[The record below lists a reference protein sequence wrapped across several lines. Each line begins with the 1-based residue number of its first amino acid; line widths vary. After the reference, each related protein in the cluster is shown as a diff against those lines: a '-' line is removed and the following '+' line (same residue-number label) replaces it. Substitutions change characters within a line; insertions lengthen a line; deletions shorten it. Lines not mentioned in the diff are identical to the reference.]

1 VKKKIIDLKMSG
13 GGGDVANVNLQ
24 KIGEVLRE
32 EEIKASA
39 GGYEGMQASHD
50 LSKDTDIKRG
60 GGGVETRVAHKG
72 DETTESVREQ
82 LPLSDEAGHAEEEV
96 SAAET
101 VVSAPQAAGPDMSQA
116 VGNAIFYSNSDR
128 EQAGRNAK
136 EFLGAVQ
143 RVKQHVHQN
152 ARLRDV
158 VATKVGTDV
167 EWFHSHLDNDIV
179 PRPPSDPAPP
189 HARKISR
196 HAISQGLADAI
207 GVSEFPS
214 GRVSSARSNAELIS
228 LHAEENTLHQ
238 STTAGSMP
246 GVPIDLDTIESGLG
260 MDRGQILP
268 LSENHIQG
276 QIDEWRQINLDAEVH
291 AMQTKMAM
299 LSRFSANSL
308 SRSVGVRAQ
317 SAPTPG
323 MHSASNAVALQEL
336 AKGV

>member
-1 VKKKIIDLKMSG
+1 MNSSYRLVLFWVRLICFDLFS
-13 GGGDVANVNLQ
+13 
-24 KIGEVLRE
+24 
-32 EEIKASA
+32 
-39 GGYEGMQASHD
+39 
-50 LSKDTDIKRG
+50 
-60 GGGVETRVAHKG
+60 
-72 DETTESVREQ
+72 
-82 LPLSDEAGHAEEEV
+82 
-96 SAAET
+96 
-101 VVSAPQAAGPDMSQA
+101 

-143 RVKQHVHQN
+143 RVKQHGHQN

-228 LHAEENTLHQ
+228 LHAEENRPHQ

-276 QIDEWRQINLDAEVH
+276 QIDEVRFHDVNTQPAVRTVLTNISLRNQWRQINLDAEVH

>member
-1 VKKKIIDLKMSG
+1 MNSSYRLVLFWVRLICFDLFS
-13 GGGDVANVNLQ
+13 
-24 KIGEVLRE
+24 
-32 EEIKASA
+32 
-39 GGYEGMQASHD
+39 
-50 LSKDTDIKRG
+50 
-60 GGGVETRVAHKG
+60 
-72 DETTESVREQ
+72 
-82 LPLSDEAGHAEEEV
+82 
-96 SAAET
+96 
-101 VVSAPQAAGPDMSQA
+101 

-143 RVKQHVHQN
+143 RVKQHGHQN

-189 HARKISR
+189 HARKISP
-196 HAISQGLADAI
+196 HATSQGLADAI

-228 LHAEENTLHQ
+228 LHAEENRPHQ

-276 QIDEWRQINLDAEVH
+276 QIDEVRFHDVNTQPAVSTVLTNISLRNQWRQINLDAEVH

-323 MHSASNAVALQEL
+323 MHSASNAIALQEL

>member
-1 VKKKIIDLKMSG
+1 MNSSYRLVLFWVRLICFDLFS
-13 GGGDVANVNLQ
+13 
-24 KIGEVLRE
+24 
-32 EEIKASA
+32 
-39 GGYEGMQASHD
+39 
-50 LSKDTDIKRG
+50 
-60 GGGVETRVAHKG
+60 
-72 DETTESVREQ
+72 
-82 LPLSDEAGHAEEEV
+82 
-96 SAAET
+96 
-101 VVSAPQAAGPDMSQA
+101 

-143 RVKQHVHQN
+143 RVKQHGHQN

-228 LHAEENTLHQ
+228 LHAEENRPHQ

-276 QIDEWRQINLDAEVH
+276 QIDEVRFHDVNTQPAVSSLTSVCAISGGKSIWMRKFTRCKRRWRCCHDSLP
-291 AMQTKMAM
+291 T
-299 LSRFSANSL
+299 LS
-308 SRSVGVRAQ
+308 RAQ
-317 SAPTPG
+317 SACERRVPQLLGCTVRQTQLR
-323 MHSASNAVALQEL
+323 SRNWRRACDSR
-336 AKGV
+336 

>member
-1 VKKKIIDLKMSG
+1 MP
-13 GGGDVANVNLQ
+13 
-24 KIGEVLRE
+24 
-32 EEIKASA
+32 
-39 GGYEGMQASHD
+39 
-50 LSKDTDIKRG
+50 
-60 GGGVETRVAHKG
+60 HKLG
-72 DETTESVREQ
+72 ISFR
-82 LPLSDEAGHAEEEV
+82 
-96 SAAET
+96 
-101 VVSAPQAAGPDMSQA
+101 VVSTSTMNSSYRLVLFWVRLICFDLFS

-128 EQAGRNAK
+128 EHAGRNAK
-136 EFLGAVQ
+136 AFLGAVQ

-189 HARKISR
+189 HARKISP
-196 HAISQGLADAI
+196 HATSQGLADAI

-228 LHAEENTLHQ
+228 LHAEENRPHQ

-276 QIDEWRQINLDAEVH
+276 QIDEVRFHDVNTQPAVSTVLTNISLRNQWRQINLDAEVH